1 MNNPNITSDI
11 PNELKILIRM
21 LLSID
26 PIKRP
31 SCNEIL
37 TKLRSIRRDETASIF
52 QDIPSEWNPSSTK
65 TNTQTASTN
74 GNLSDTTIKSPL
86 PLNENTIIIDTEEIA
101 SSQDEPY
108 VYRTATKHRHS
119 SSSISE
125 DRGNSTS
132 TGSNTLRKRQ
142 RLLGKEELDKDSI
155 MRESDEDCGNEQ
167 EVQEVPP
174 ILLLGSPD
182 LVESHHTARW
192 LSDHHSIQI
201 IKIATVV
208 LKVTYFTKWCNT
220 RLICCIDCIL
230 YIFLFS
236 IFSKA

>member
-1 MNNPNITSDI
+1 
-11 PNELKILIRM
+11 M

-26 PIKRP
+26 SIKRP

-52 QDIPSEWNPSSTK
+52 QDIPSEWNSTSTN
-65 TNTQTASTN
+65 TNTQAASTN
-74 GNLSDTTIKSPL
+74 GNPPGTTIKSPS
-86 PLNENTIIIDTEEIA
+86 PLNENTIIIDTEEIT

-108 VYRTATKHRHS
+108 VHRTATKHRHS

-132 TGSNTLRKRQ
+132 TGNNTLRKRQ
-142 RLLGKEELDKDSI
+142 RLLGKEELNKDSI
-155 MRESDEDCGNEQ
+155 MRESDEDGDNEQ
-167 EVQEVPP
+167 EEEEAPR
-174 ILLLGSPD
+174 LLLGSPD
-182 LVESHHTARW
+182 LAESHHSARW
-192 LSDHHSIQI
+192 LSDHHFIQI
-201 IKIATVV
+201 IKIVTVV

-220 RLICCIDCIL
+220 HLICCIDCIL

-236 IFSKA
+236 IFSKT